1 MPILNSFNPSTAVNV
16 GTNTINIP
24 THGLVG
30 VQGVVYSNGG
40 GASIGG
46 LVNGFKYYVILI
58 DSNNIR
64 LANTEIEARA
74 GTAIDLLSTGSGSTH
89 TITSSNVYP
98 NSAAYYDFFR
108 KFRFIGTGIVDP
120 EGYTIEADNVR
131 DTLTLIGGTNLVF
144 SDPSSGPIDTIT
156 INGPDYDIISP
167 TGVTNGASIRLENVG
182 IESQDLKLTS
192 FRGIRIER
200 VAANE
205 IEFESFG
212 VTETDTLH
220 TVTSR
225 GNLTSNDLIIN
236 NLIIGKIESIPGVD
250 GVINISVT
258 AGDAFNGDGTLDDPL
273 IFSPDESQRTDA
285 AHTVILYFTTPSPG
299 TLNYVAVY
307 FASAV
312 LTTGYV
318 RLERENPSTL
328 VWETLDYQAGTTER
342 SSYDIENTYAELYA
356 GQVNYRLTF
365 DWTGNT
371 EYVNYRTRITYETE
385 PIAGNELLESSSE
398 TKLLTL
404 GAVGGVVNIRGRLEI
419 IDLLETD
426 GLKVYDN
433 NIEGRNSNDDINI
446 RPSGTGRL
454 VVSTDVD
461 IQGGDLT
468 TTQTTF
474 NLLNATA
481 TTVNAFGAAST
492 INIGSNSGTLTI
504 GNPTLVGTQT
514 TQNVYNTVATTV
526 NAFGAATTINFG
538 SLVYTGNTIDSSDS
552 SGIIFVPSVTMNSD
566 LTVENDLR
574 VTNDTFLSSNLSV
587 SGNTVISGSLTVGSD
602 IVGQAGLIID
612 SNAEFTSDVAVNG
625 GDLTTDQTTFNLV
638 NTNATTVNFAGSG
651 TTINIGAASGTTT
664 VNNDL
669 TVTGNLTVNGTTT
682 TLNTTTLDVEDIN
695 ITIAKGAPNAAAAN
709 GAGISVEGASATL
722 LYASSNDSW
731 NFNKLLTASS
741 LQNTPIGTVTR
752 AAGNFTTLD
761 ANSTVGLSPANANVT
776 VSPTGTGT
784 VTISPAGALT
794 INPTTAST
802 INNTSVGATTASTG
816 RFTTLQ
822 TVDTSTSAYDL
833 TLASTSSTA
842 LTVDRTLTFDVIN
855 NNRTIKLNGN
865 VDIGGNLTT
874 ANSLTT
880 AGNFALTLT
889 TTGSTNVT
897 LPTTGTLATTGNLS
911 QFAATTSS
919 QLAGVISDETGS
931 GALVFGTSP
940 VIGTP
945 DINGGTADSL
955 TGFSLR
961 DTSAAFDLSIVAT
974 SSPALSAAR
983 TLTIDVENASRTLT
997 LTGNLDIG
1005 GNLTTANTFTTSGNF
1020 ALTLTTTGSTNV
1032 TLPTSGTLATTGNLS
1047 QFAATTSAQ
1056 LAGVISDETGS
1067 GALVFATSPT
1077 ITTPSIAAA
1086 TFGNGNSTS
1095 NGDIVVDA
1103 SAFSLYSWQASFS
1116 AARTL
1121 QVSNLTAGRMVT
1133 IYMRNTNASAR
1144 VITIQA
1150 STTTSGYANVN
1161 LSPATPG
1168 AASVVSV
1175 SLAATSGTAVVKL
1188 FNANGSICGALT

>member
-1 MPILNSFNPSTAVNV
+1 MPVFNSFNPSTAVNTI
-16 GTNTINIP
+16 TNTINLP
-24 THGLVG
+24 SHGLVG

-40 GASIGG
+40 GTSIGG
-46 LVNGFKYYVILI
+46 LVDGFKYYVILI
-58 DSNNIR
+58 DSSNIR

-74 GTAIDLLSTGSGSTH
+74 GTAIDLLSTGSGSSH
-89 TITSSNVYP
+89 TITSTNIYP

-131 DTLTLIGGTNLVF
+131 DTLTLIGGTNIVF

-156 INGPDYDIISP
+156 INGPDYDLISP

-182 IESQDLKLTS
+182 VEYQDLKLTS

-200 VAANE
+200 VANNE

-225 GNLTSNDLIIN
+225 GNLTSNDLVIN
-236 NLIIGKIESIPGVD
+236 NLTIGKIDSIPGVD

-273 IFSPDESQRTDA
+273 LFSPDESQRTDA

-318 RLERENPSTL
+318 KLERENPSTL
-328 VWETLDYQAGTTER
+328 IWETLDYQAGTTER
-342 SSYDIENTYAELYA
+342 TSFDIENAYAELYA

-371 EYVNYRTRITYETE
+371 EYVNYRTRITYETV
-385 PIAGNELLESSSE
+385 PIAGDELFESSSE
-398 TKLLTL
+398 TKVLTL
-404 GAVGGVVNIRGRLEI
+404 GAIGGVVNIRGRLEI
-419 IDLLETD
+419 VDLLETD
-426 GLKVYDN
+426 GIRIYDN

-481 TTVNAFGAAST
+481 TTVNAFGAADE
-492 INIGSNSGTLTI
+492 INIGANSGTLTV

-538 SLVYTGNTIDSSDS
+538 SLIYTGNTIDSSDS
-552 SGIIFVPSVTMNSD
+552 SGITFVPAVTLNSD

-625 GDLTTDQTTFNLV
+625 GDLTTDQTTFNLI
-638 NTNATTVNFAGSG
+638 NTNASTVNIAGAG
-651 TTINIGAASGTTT
+651 TLVNIGAATGTTT
-664 VNNDL
+664 VNNNL
-669 TVTGNLTVNGTTT
+669 TVTGDLTVNGTTT

-695 ITIAKGAPNAAAAN
+695 VTLAKGAPSAAAAN
-709 GAGISVEGASATL
+709 GAGITVEGASATL
-722 LYASSNDSW
+722 LYASANDSW

-741 LQNTPIGTVTR
+741 LENTPIGTVTR
-752 AAGNFTTLD
+752 AAGNFTSLD
-761 ANSTVGLSPANANVT
+761 ANSTVGLSP
-776 VSPTGTGT
+776 STGT
-784 VTISPAGALT
+784 VTI
-794 INPTTAST
+794 NPTSLGT
-802 INNTSVGATTASTG
+802 INNMSVGATTASTG

-822 TVDTSTSAYDL
+822 TVDTSTAAYDL
-833 TLASTSSTA
+833 RLASTSSTA
-842 LTVDRTLTFDVIN
+842 LTADRTLTFDVVN
-855 NNRTIKLNGN
+855 NSRTIKLAGN
-865 VDIGGNLTT
+865 VDI
-874 ANSLTT
+874 ANSFTT
-880 AGNFALTLT
+880 SGNFALTLT
-889 TTGSTNVT
+889 TTGSTNITLPTTGTLAITGNGLDQFASTTSLQLAGVISDETGSGALVFGTSPVIGTPDINGGTANSLTSFSLRDTSAAFDLTITATSNPALSAARTLTVNVENAARSLILGGNIDIAGNLTTANSFTTSGNFALTLTTTGTTNVT
-897 LPTTGTLATTGNLS
+897 LPTSGTLATTGNLS

-931 GALVFGTSP
+931 GALVF
-940 VIGTP
+940 
-945 DINGGTADSL
+945 
-955 TGFSLR
+955 
-961 DTSAAFDLSIVAT
+961 
-974 SSPALSAAR
+974 
-983 TLTIDVENASRTLT
+983 
-997 LTGNLDIG
+997 
-1005 GNLTTANTFTTSGNF
+1005 
-1020 ALTLTTTGSTNV
+1020 
-1032 TLPTSGTLATTGNLS
+1032 
-1047 QFAATTSAQ
+1047 
-1056 LAGVISDETGS
+1056 
-1067 GALVFATSPT
+1067 ATSPT
-1077 ITTPSIAAA
+1077 ITTPTIAAA
-1086 TFGNGNSTS
+1086 TFGNGSSTT
-1095 NGDIVVDA
+1095 NGNIVVDA
-1103 SAFSLYSWQASFS
+1103 SLYTLYSWQASFS
-1116 AARTL
+1116 AARTI
-1121 QVSNLTAGRMVT
+1121 QISNLTAGRMVT

-1150 STTTSGYANVN
+1150 SIATTYANVA

-1168 AASVVSV
+1168 AASTSTV
-1175 SLAATSGTAVVKL
+1175 SLAATSGTAVVRV
-1188 FNANGSICGALT
+1188 FNANGNICGSLT